1 MQCKRRLWPDG
12 IGSKPLQTTAML
24 DLNAWPARFEWTDEQ
39 LYVICCVRACGI
51 FPLQS
56 SVTGAA
62 HGTRSYQG
70 HIPGGKIITWA
81 HHDSIEST
89 NHHRLSSAPSSPLL
103 CCLLSWPFTRPDDYR
118 EDGKRGNRKWMIDKM
133 ANEIGWL
140 VNSSKNITTTL
151 TARLHSREYYY
162 YITLPTFFPARFS
175 AQLDQCS
182 EPGYTAHISL
192 RCSARLVVKRLD

>member
-1 MQCKRRLWPDG
+1 MQAQTLARWNWIEAITDDG
-12 IGSKPLQTTAML
+12 H
-24 DLNAWPARFEWTDEQ
+24 ARFECLTCKIWMDGRTVVRN
-39 LYVICCVRACGI
+39 LLRPCVRHLPAPIIRNRSGAWDAVL
-51 FPLQS
+51 PGPHSGRKNHYLSSPWQYRVHESSQS
-56 SVTGAA
+56 
-62 HGTRSYQG
+62 
-70 HIPGGKIITWA
+70 
-81 HHDSIEST
+81 
-89 NHHRLSSAPSSPLL
+89 SSAPSSPLL

-118 EDGKRGNRKWMIDKM
+118 KDGKRGNRKWMIDKM

-175 AQLDQCS
+175 AQLDRCS

-192 RCSARLVVKRLD
+192 RCSSRLVVKRLD